1 MLSQILSQTDGEEA
15 LRCFFVTAIQFVPY
29 MQKSMNSTYRD
40 EIELLLRKYIKQFF
54 VAVAQKKGCY
64 EYCSVGEVKVIIRY
78 HSLAIFAL
86 LLEWNEQD
94 TRNLDQIVH
103 TIYRLLMEGIPPQL

>member
-29 MQKSMNSTYRD
+29 MQKSMNSTYHD

-54 VAVAQKKGCY
+54 VAVAQKKGYY

-78 HSLAIFAL
+78 HSWLFL
-86 LLEWNEQD
+86 LNCWNGMNRIPEIWI
-94 TRNLDQIVH
+94 RSFIRFIVC
-103 TIYRLLMEGIPPQL
+103 

>member
-40 EIELLLRKYIKQFF
+40 EIELLLRNILNSFLLPLPKRKATMNT
-54 VAVAQKKGCY
+54 AV
-64 EYCSVGEVKVIIRY
+64 SVR
-78 HSLAIFAL
+78 
-86 LLEWNEQD
+86 
-94 TRNLDQIVH
+94 
-103 TIYRLLMEGIPPQL
+103 